1 MRLNVQRRA
10 FPAFSDD
17 VPSPNLRDDGDEA
30 CLQAFQEQLDYIH
43 RTLIRLGAARSD
55 VDDLMQDVFL
65 ALRGAWG
72 RCDKSRPLR
81 PYLFGIAFRIVAAH
95 RRKRQREVPFGIV
108 EPFDPASNPDERLQ
122 SAQARR
128 ILLAALDQ
136 IPLPRRAVIILHE
149 LDDLPVAEIASVL
162 KIPRFTVYSR
172 LRKARRE
179 LAAALR
185 RALHKGEP

>member
-1 MRLNVQRRA
+1 MRLNAQRRA
-10 FPAFSDD
+10 FPAFSAD
-17 VPSPNLRDDGDEA
+17 VPLPDPRDDADEA
-30 CLQAFQEQLDYIH
+30 CLQAFQGQLDYIN
-43 RTLIRLGAARSD
+43 RTLIRLGATRSD
-55 VDDLMQDVFL
+55 VEDLMQDVFL

-81 PYLFGIAFRIVAAH
+81 PYLFGIAFRIVSAH
-95 RRKRQREVPFGIV
+95 RRKRHREVPFGIV
-108 EPFDPASNPDERLQ
+108 EPFDPGGAPDARMQ

-128 ILLAALDQ
+128 LLLAALDQ

-149 LDDLPVAEIASVL
+149 LDDLPVAEVASVL

-185 RALHKGEP
+185 RTMPNGER